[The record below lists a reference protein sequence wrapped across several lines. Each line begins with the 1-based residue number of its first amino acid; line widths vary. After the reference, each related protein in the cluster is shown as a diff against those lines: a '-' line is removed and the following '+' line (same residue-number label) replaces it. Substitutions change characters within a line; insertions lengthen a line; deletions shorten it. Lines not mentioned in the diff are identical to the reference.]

1 MISLSVSPPFVTVTS
16 KHFLFP
22 DVACISTFINDT
34 LIPDTLGSLIYY
46 SSRRLRWS
54 PPMTVQMMI
63 FWDVTGHN
71 IDVSEEGAASI
82 CVVEERLI
90 FPGTIAKQPLKA
102 NCFLLSRVPL
112 SFSLTSC
119 SCICL
124 YYFCFYI
131 FPASF
136 FPRSS
141 FVLIKLVFRGR
152 CYVYIHW
159 LIAKDRPPP
168 LPFVSLTSSCFPE
181 PFALLSWRWR

>member
-168 LPFVSLTSSCFPE
+168 SL
-181 PFALLSWRWR
+181 LYL